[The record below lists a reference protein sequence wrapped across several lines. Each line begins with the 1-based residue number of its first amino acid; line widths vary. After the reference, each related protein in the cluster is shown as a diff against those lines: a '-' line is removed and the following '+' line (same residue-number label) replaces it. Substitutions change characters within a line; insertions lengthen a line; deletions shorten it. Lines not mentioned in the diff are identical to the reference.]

1 MPLWDKSHSIC
12 CCCCCCWR
20 PSPEHLFRTVEP
32 KQSFLYLRSGISSKP
47 WKDSDHREPG
57 RGGRGAHCS
66 KIKNLVQRAE
76 NVVYVRK
83 DFECC
88 LLTIFKGQLC
98 KNWFVLSPNYNSA
111 PFYKD
116 WPLCREGV
124 TKNQLKSFSV
134 SFSFICSFFRQ
145 SAVQLRYPMLFNVKK

>member
-1 MPLWDKSHSIC
+1 MPLWAKSHSIC
-12 CCCCCCWR
+12 CFCCCCCCWR

-88 LLTIFKGQLC
+88 LLTIFKGQMC
-98 KNWFVLSPNYNSA
+98 KNCFVLSPNYNIA
-111 PFYKD
+111 PFYRKLTTVSGGGNQK
-116 WPLCREGV
+116 P
-124 TKNQLKSFSV
+124 TKKLFRV
-134 SFSFICSFFRQ
+134 LFIH
-145 SAVQLRYPMLFNVKK
+145 LLLF